1 MKNETGNSIHQK
13 NDLPV
18 AFKEFKNAEVF
29 RTPEGYF
36 GNFAERVSARINETP
51 VRKIWWGF
59 RISRVAALI
68 VILIMI
74 GGGIAG
80 LWYGTSQKQL
90 PEDTYYNHYIELSDI
105 QESDLLYEFMDF
117 EDLDYTSLISEEDQ
131 DAILDQILADN
142 HIEKLF
148 LEEN

>member
-1 MKNETGNSIHQK
+1 MNNKTGNSINK
-13 NDLPV
+13 ENDLPV
-18 AFKEFKNAEVF
+18 VLKELKDAEVF
-29 RTPEGYF
+29 KTPEGYF

-51 VRKIWWGF
+51 VRKVWWGF

-68 VILIMI
+68 VIMIMI

-80 LWYGTSQKQL
+80 LWYGSSQRQL
-90 PEDTYYNHYIELSDI
+90 SEDSYYHHYIELSDI
-105 QESDLLYEFMDF
+105 QESDLLYEFMDY
-117 EDLDYTSLISEEDQ
+117 EDLDYTNLITEEDQ

-148 LEEN
+148 LDDK